1 MDALLKAC
9 EAPDRHQERVLTR
22 LLAGHSRIG
31 ILQRHGVEVPAS
43 WKDFGP
49 TNGGDGPSG
58 TDAGSKA
65 EVSPVQLLQ
74 RLPLTGYSDYASAID
89 KALAAGRSYDASC
102 AATKQRWDEATAQ
115 LCGLGPVTAFWCTS
129 GTTGGQKQ
137 FPASF
142 ESLQHLMKTFGLLR
156 ESTTVM
162 APLAASGKT
171 LSFSFA
177 REVEELPN
185 GVTIGPA
192 SSVNMR
198 RMAAMPENPMT
209 KQMRLQALSPSQVV
223 LSSGNARTCYY
234 LHWLCALVRRHEVT
248 IISDIFG
255 ANLLLAVNLLID
267 YWPQLMADIAAGRCF
282 SWMPDG
288 ADSTA
293 GVDGGLSPPLAATAA
308 AVDERLAAS
317 ADLCH
322 ELQQVFDGGRAGLLQ
337 RLFPRLCYMSSIL
350 TGSMSKYVPHL
361 RQLLP
366 SIPFLSAMYGATEG
380 LFGLQSELV
389 EYFAA
394 QKQHVASGVAA
405 RRGDASAAASSPVA
419 VPPPGADEPE
429 AGAARYTAF
438 QSEPDGRKSFLLIP
452 NGECYFEFLPINLG
466 IDGDELA
473 TVRYRMGDVLL
484 CVGHFRSAPKLV
496 VEGRRGQALNLVWE
510 KMSEA
515 ELVAAVASAA
525 ADVLPGGACGLREW
539 AAREEV
545 HVGGGRE
552 TVGHYV
558 VYWELD
564 ASVPAPAAGE
574 LEAWAGRL
582 DAALQQVCPIYG
594 QERNSRIAGAEL
606 KLVSVGAFEE
616 IRQLAYRGGTSAS
629 QYKPPAV
636 VSKPQ
641 QREVLEASRRA
652 AAVRPRAAAGLAEAD
667 VVVVGAGVA
676 GLNAAAKLHAAGVDV
691 LLLEAS
697 DGVGGRVRT
706 DEVDGFLL
714 DRGFQIF
721 LTSYPEAK
729 EALDYAALDLQPFY
743 AGALVRH
750 LADGLASLGNPI
762 GSPVDKLL
770 VGLFRLKSLLGS
782 VDDLLRAPETTIEQR
797 LQSEGFSPEIIDRF
811 FRPFLGG
818 IFFDRGLGT
827 SSRLFSFVMRML
839 ATGQN
844 CLPAD
849 GIGAVA
855 DQLAARLPAASIRL
869 GAAATAVS
877 GGTSPSVTLA
887 DGGSVAARAVVV
899 AVEGPE
905 ASKLLGQAMQG
916 SPSKAAAG
924 VGTCCLYFKAAR
936 PARPGNTLYLAGQG
950 GGLVNNMCFP
960 SEVAASYAPPGQTLV
975 SVSTIGT
982 CDELSEEQLVAA
994 VKAELGGWF
1003 GGGEVAGWEHLKTYR
1018 IPFAQPSQAPPTNLF
1033 RPVSLGSGL
1042 YVCGDHRYSATLD
1055 GALRSGRE
1063 AAQAV
1068 LADLGQQRQ
1077 QGAAAAAAGGGARP

>member
-43 WKDFGP
+43 WKDFSP

-74 RLPLTGYSDYASAID
+74 RLPLTGYSDYAAAID

-198 RMAAMPENPMT
+198 RMAAMPDSPVV
-209 KQMRLQALSPSQVV
+209 KRMRSQALSPNEVV

-293 GVDGGLSPPLAATAA
+293 GVDGGLSPPPAATAA

-317 ADLCH
+317 ADLCN

-337 RLFPRLCYMSSIL
+337 RLFPRLFYMSSIL

-389 EYFAA
+389 EYFTA
-394 QKQHVASGVAA
+394 QQQQEVSGVEACS
-405 RRGDASAAASSPVA
+405 DDPASSPVA
-419 VPPPGADEPE
+419 VLPPGADEAE
-429 AGAARYTAF
+429 GGAARYTAF

-452 NGECYFEFLPINLG
+452 NGECYFEFLPISLG
-466 IDGDELA
+466 TDGDELA
-473 TVRYRMGDVLL
+473 TVRLHELVVGQRYELVVSSVMGLFRYRMGDVLL

-496 VEGRRGQALNLVWE
+496 VEGRRGQALNLVCE
-510 KMSEA
+510 KLTEV
-515 ELVAAVASAA
+515 ELVTAVAAAA
-525 ADVLPGGACGLREW
+525 ADVLPGGVCGLREW

-594 QERNSRIAGAEL
+594 QERKSRIAGAEV

-641 QREVLEASRRA
+641 QREVLE
-652 AAVRPRAAAGLAEAD
+652 VC
-667 VVVVGAGVA
+667 
-676 GLNAAAKLHAAGVDV
+676 V
-691 LLLEAS
+691 L
-697 DGVGGRVRT
+697 
-706 DEVDGFLL
+706 
-714 DRGFQIF
+714 
-721 LTSYPEAK
+721 P
-729 EALDYAALDLQPFY
+729 
-743 AGALVRH
+743 
-750 LADGLASLGNPI
+750 
-762 GSPVDKLL
+762 
-770 VGLFRLKSLLGS
+770 
-782 VDDLLRAPETTIEQR
+782 
-797 LQSEGFSPEIIDRF
+797 
-811 FRPFLGG
+811 
-818 IFFDRGLGT
+818 
-827 SSRLFSFVMRML
+827 
-839 ATGQN
+839 
-844 CLPAD
+844 
-849 GIGAVA
+849 
-855 DQLAARLPAASIRL
+855 
-869 GAAATAVS
+869 
-877 GGTSPSVTLA
+877 
-887 DGGSVAARAVVV
+887 VAAC
-899 AVEGPE
+899 P
-905 ASKLLGQAMQG
+905 
-916 SPSKAAAG
+916 
-924 VGTCCLYFKAAR
+924 
-936 PARPGNTLYLAGQG
+936 
-950 GGLVNNMCFP
+950 
-960 SEVAASYAPPGQTLV
+960 
-975 SVSTIGT
+975 
-982 CDELSEEQLVAA
+982 
-994 VKAELGGWF
+994 
-1003 GGGEVAGWEHLKTYR
+1003 
-1018 IPFAQPSQAPPTNLF
+1018 
-1033 RPVSLGSGL
+1033 
-1042 YVCGDHRYSATLD
+1042 
-1055 GALRSGRE
+1055 
-1063 AAQAV
+1063 
-1068 LADLGQQRQ
+1068 
-1077 QGAAAAAAGGGARP
+1077 